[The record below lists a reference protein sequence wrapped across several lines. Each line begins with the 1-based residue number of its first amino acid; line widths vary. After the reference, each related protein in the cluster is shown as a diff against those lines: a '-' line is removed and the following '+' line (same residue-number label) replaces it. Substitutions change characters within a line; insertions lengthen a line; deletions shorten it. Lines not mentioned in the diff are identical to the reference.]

1 MLHVWRAKKV
11 PEKKNIRNDLLV
23 SRFGKK
29 GGGKKGF
36 HKMTD
41 ASKKKFMNAIFG
53 ESFDL

>member
-1 MLHVWRAKKV
+1 MFAVLKKS
-11 PEKKNIRNDLLV
+11 PRKNIRNNLLV